1 MQHTQPRDMPE
12 RMSWARAMIFALGF
26 FFLAAILVAQLPSY
40 INFEMTS
47 ASLTGLEQGLL
58 ALAAVGIGGF
68 IVIQVIVLLFDPK
81 PVVPPAIIV
90 GVGIVFALGGLV
102 LLLWAYFT
110 NTQYFPGSDFSL
122 FPLLDGKLLWLQA
135 AAIDFIMIGSVILG
149 IGLAMV
155 FYGTLA
161 LGELRSP
168 DRSDPGTTLG
178 VQVMLT
184 IAIVLLA
191 LFAIFYTFV
200 SDQGLAA
207 SIAKNPGNAQVAIE
221 AGITVFLLL
230 LAIFTAYLRLV
241 RTRSSRSQ
249 NSQVSRFLYGVAALS
264 SFLIVLYWLLRLTGI
279 LDSVITGLATAL
291 AQQDAGT
298 IQREIDAVLDTI
310 LGLAVL
316 LALGAF
322 ALRLHYLM
330 RPVRKRTMNI
340 LYIVGIN
347 LAQVGVVFLLAW
359 LLVYPAVA
367 WIHTWSFIGLGD
379 YLTLC
384 AKKTVIPGSCAFTQ
398 QAGYI
403 VDAAISTNTFVLLM
417 AAVWAWKGRRN
428 LVIVSGV
435 TITGV
440 LALATLLTHM
450 HPDELLV
457 AMVLT
462 GAILT
467 LAVIWTSVARREFA
481 VVGEQN
487 LGCLGQWLVV
497 GTCLLL
503 YLAAFALFSLPGFR
517 ETNPNIPF
525 VPGKVIPVPPPAGQ
539 PVTPGT
545 PDAMVMLLIMGILA
559 GIQFYFLVRN
569 RYKV

>member
-1 MQHTQPRDMPE
+1 MQHTQPRDIPE
-12 RMSWARAMIFALGF
+12 RMSWARAMIFAVGF

-90 GVGIVFALGGLV
+90 GLGIVFALGGLA
-102 LLLWAYFT
+102 LLLWAFFT
-110 NTQYFPGSDFSL
+110 NTQYFPGSNFSL
-122 FPLLDGKLLWLQA
+122 FPLLGGKLLWLQA
-135 AAIDFIMIGSVILG
+135 AAIDFIMIGAVILG
-149 IGLAMV
+149 VGLAMV

-161 LGELRSP
+161 LGELRNP

-178 VQVMLT
+178 VWTMLT

-191 LFAIFYTFV
+191 LFTIFYTFV

-207 SIAKNPGNAQVAIE
+207 IIAKNPGNAQAAIE

-230 LAIFTAYLRLV
+230 LAIFTAFLGLV
-241 RTRSSRSQ
+241 RARFSHSPNSR
-249 NSQVSRFLYGVAALS
+249 VSRVLYGVAALS
-264 SFLIVLYWLLRLTGI
+264 LFLIVLYWLLRLTGI
-279 LDSVITGLATAL
+279 LDSVITGLATAF

-298 IQREIDAVLDTI
+298 IQLQIDAIFNTV
-310 LGLAVL
+310 LGLAVF

-359 LLVYPAVA
+359 LLVYPVVA

-403 VDAAISTNTFVLLM
+403 VDAAITTNTFVVLM

-435 TITGV
+435 TITAV
-440 LALATLLTHM
+440 LGLATLLTHM

>member
-90 GVGIVFALGGLV
+90 GLGIVFALGGLA
-102 LLLWAYFT
+102 LLLWAFFT
-110 NTQYFPGSDFSL
+110 NTQYFPGPGFSL
-122 FPLLDGKLLWLQA
+122 FPLLGGKLLWLQD
-135 AAIDFIMIGSVILG
+135 AAIDFIMIGAVILG

-161 LGELRSP
+161 LGELRNP

-207 SIAKNPGNAQVAIE
+207 SIAKNPGNAQAAIQ
-221 AGITVFLLL
+221 AGMTMFLLL
-230 LAIFTAYLRLV
+230 LAIFTAYLGLV
-241 RTRSSRSQ
+241 RARSLHSQ
-249 NSQVSRFLYGVAALS
+249 NSRVSRVLYGVAALS
-264 SFLIVLYWLLRLTGI
+264 LFLIVLYWLLRLTGI
-279 LDSVITGLATAL
+279 LDSIIAGMATAF

-298 IQREIDAVLDTI
+298 IQREIDAILNTL
-310 LGLAVL
+310 LGLAVF

-340 LYIVGIN
+340 LYIVGVS
-347 LAQVGVVFLLAW
+347 LVQVGVVFLLVW
-359 LLVYPAVA
+359 LLVYPVVA

-403 VDAAISTNTFVLLM
+403 VDAAITTNTFVVLM

-435 TITGV
+435 TITAV

-559 GIQFYFLVRN
+559 AIQFYFLVRN

>member
-90 GVGIVFALGGLV
+90 GLGIVFALGGLA
-102 LLLWAYFT
+102 LLLWAFFT
-110 NTQYFPGSDFSL
+110 NTQYFPGSNFSL
-122 FPLLDGKLLWLQA
+122 FPLLGGKLLWLQA
-135 AAIDFIMIGSVILG
+135 AAIDFIMIGAVILG

-200 SDQGLAA
+200 SDQGLAD
-207 SIAKNPGNAQVAIE
+207 SIAKNPGNAQAAIE
-221 AGITVFLLL
+221 AGITVFFLL
-230 LAIFTAYLRLV
+230 LAIFTAYLGLV
-241 RTRSSRSQ
+241 RRRSSRSQ
-249 NSQVSRFLYGVAALS
+249 NSQVSRALYGVAALS

-279 LDSVITGLATAL
+279 LDSIIAGMATAF
-291 AQQDAGT
+291 AQQDVGT
-298 IQREIDAVLDTI
+298 IQRVIDAILSIVLGT
-310 LGLAVL
+310 AVF

-347 LAQVGVVFLLAW
+347 LAQVGVIFLLAW

-435 TITGV
+435 TITAV
-440 LALATLLTHM
+440 LGLATLLTHM

>member
-12 RMSWARAMIFALGF
+12 RMSWARAMIFAVGF

-90 GVGIVFALGGLV
+90 GLGIVFALGGLA
-102 LLLWAYFT
+102 LLLWAFFT
-110 NTQYFPGSDFSL
+110 NTQYFPGSNFSF
-122 FPLLDGKLLWLQA
+122 FPLLGGKLLWLQA
-135 AAIDFIMIGSVILG
+135 AAIDFIMIGAVILG
-149 IGLAMV
+149 VGLAMV

-161 LGELRSP
+161 LGELRNP

-178 VQVMLT
+178 VWRMLT
-184 IAIVLLA
+184 NTIVLLA
-191 LFAIFYTFV
+191 LFTIFYTFV

-207 SIAKNPGNAQVAIE
+207 IIAKNPGNAQAAIE

-230 LAIFTAYLRLV
+230 LAIFTASLGLV
-241 RTRSSRSQ
+241 RARSLHSQ
-249 NSQVSRFLYGVAALS
+249 NSRVSRVLYGVAALS
-264 SFLIVLYWLLRLTGI
+264 LFLIVLYWLLRLTGI
-279 LDSVITGLATAL
+279 LDSVITGLATAF
-291 AQQDAGT
+291 AQQNAGT
-298 IQREIDAVLDTI
+298 IQLQIDAILNTV
-310 LGLAVL
+310 LGLAVF

-347 LAQVGVVFLLAW
+347 LAQVGVVFLLVW
-359 LLVYPAVA
+359 LLVYPVVA

-403 VDAAISTNTFVLLM
+403 VDAAITTNTFVLLM
-417 AAVWAWKGRRN
+417 AAVWVWKGRRN

-435 TITGV
+435 TITAV

-467 LAVIWTSVARREFA
+467 LAVIWTSVARREFS

-525 VPGKVIPVPPPAGQ
+525 VPGRVIPVPPPAGQ

-545 PDAMVMLLIMGILA
+545 PYAMVMLLIMGILA
-559 GIQFYFLVRN
+559 AIQFYFLVRN

>member
-90 GVGIVFALGGLV
+90 GLGVVFALGGLA
-102 LLLWAYFT
+102 LLLWAFFT
-110 NTQYFPGSDFSL
+110 NTQYFPGPGVSL
-122 FPLLDGKLLWLQA
+122 VPLLGGKLLWLQDD
-135 AAIDFIMIGSVILG
+135 AIDFIMIGAVILG

-155 FYGTLA
+155 FYGTLS

-178 VQVMLT
+178 VWTMLT

-191 LFAIFYTFV
+191 LFTIFYTFV

-207 SIAKNPGNAQVAIE
+207 IIAKNPGNAQAAIE

-230 LAIFTAYLRLV
+230 LAIFAAYLGLV
-241 RTRSSRSQ
+241 RRQSSRSQ
-249 NSQVSRFLYGVAALS
+249 NSQVSRVLYGVAALS

-279 LDSVITGLATAL
+279 LDNVIAGMATAF
-291 AQQDAGT
+291 AQQDVGT
-298 IQREIDAVLDTI
+298 IQRVIDAI
-310 LGLAVL
+310 LGIVLGTAVF

-359 LLVYPAVA
+359 LLVYPVVA

-403 VDAAISTNTFVLLM
+403 VDAAITTNTFVLLM
-417 AAVWAWKGRRN
+417 AAVWLWKGRRN

-435 TITGV
+435 TITAV
-440 LALATLLTHM
+440 LGLATLLTHM

-525 VPGKVIPVPPPAGQ
+525 VPGKVIPAPPPPGQ

>member
-90 GVGIVFALGGLV
+90 GLGIVFALGGLA
-102 LLLWAYFT
+102 LLLWAFFT
-110 NTQYFPGSDFSL
+110 NTQYFPGSNFSL
-122 FPLLDGKLLWLQA
+122 FPLLGGKLLWLQA
-135 AAIDFIMIGSVILG
+135 AAIDFIMIGAVILG

-191 LFAIFYTFV
+191 LFTIFYTFV

-207 SIAKNPGNAQVAIE
+207 IIAKNPGNAQAAIE

-230 LAIFTAYLRLV
+230 LAIFTAFLGLV
-241 RTRSSRSQ
+241 RARFSHSPNSR
-249 NSQVSRFLYGVAALS
+249 VSRVLYGVAALS
-264 SFLIVLYWLLRLTGI
+264 LFLIVLYWLLRLTGI
-279 LDSVITGLATAL
+279 LDSVITGLATAF

-298 IQREIDAVLDTI
+298 IQLQIDAILNTV
-310 LGLAVL
+310 LGLAVF

-359 LLVYPAVA
+359 LLVYPVVA

-403 VDAAISTNTFVLLM
+403 VDAAITTNTFVVLM

-435 TITGV
+435 TITAV
-440 LALATLLTHM
+440 LGLATLLTHM

>member
-1 MQHTQPRDMPE
+1 MQHTQPRDIPE

-90 GVGIVFALGGLV
+90 GLGIVFALGGLA
-102 LLLWAYFT
+102 LLLWAFFT
-110 NTQYFPGSDFSL
+110 NTQYFPGSNFSL
-122 FPLLDGKLLWLQA
+122 FPLLGGKLLWLQA
-135 AAIDFIMIGSVILG
+135 AAIDFIMIGAVILG

-191 LFAIFYTFV
+191 LFTIFYTFV

-207 SIAKNPGNAQVAIE
+207 IIAKNPGNAQAAIE

-230 LAIFTAYLRLV
+230 LAIFTAFLGLV
-241 RTRSSRSQ
+241 RARFSHSPNSR
-249 NSQVSRFLYGVAALS
+249 VSRVLYGVAALS
-264 SFLIVLYWLLRLTGI
+264 LFLIVLYWLLRLTGI
-279 LDSVITGLATAL
+279 LDSVITGLATAF

-298 IQREIDAVLDTI
+298 IQLQIDAI
-310 LGLAVL
+310 
-316 LALGAF
+316 LGAF

-359 LLVYPAVA
+359 LLVYPVVA

-403 VDAAISTNTFVLLM
+403 VDAAITTNTFVVLM

-435 TITGV
+435 TITAV
-440 LALATLLTHM
+440 LGLATLLTHM

>member
-1 MQHTQPRDMPE
+1 MQHTQPRHMPE

-26 FFLAAILVAQLPSY
+26 FFLAAILVAHLPSY

-58 ALAAVGIGGF
+58 ALEAVGIGGF

-90 GVGIVFALGGLV
+90 GLGIVFALGGLA
-102 LLLWAYFT
+102 LLLWAFFT
-110 NTQYFPGSDFSL
+110 NTQYFPGSNFSL
-122 FPLLDGKLLWLQA
+122 FPLLGGKLLWLQA
-135 AAIDFIMIGSVILG
+135 AAIDFIMIGAVILG

-207 SIAKNPGNAQVAIE
+207 SIAKNPGNAQAAIE
-221 AGITVFLLL
+221 AGITVFFL
-230 LAIFTAYLRLV
+230 LAIFTAYLGLV
-241 RTRSSRSQ
+241 RRRSSRSQ
-249 NSQVSRFLYGVAALS
+249 NSQVSRPLYGVAALS

-279 LDSVITGLATAL
+279 LDSIIAGMATAF
-291 AQQDAGT
+291 AQQDVGT
-298 IQREIDAVLDTI
+298 IQRVIDAILSIVLGT
-310 LGLAVL
+310 AVF

-347 LAQVGVVFLLAW
+347 LAQVGVIFLLAW
-359 LLVYPAVA
+359 LLVYPAVT

-435 TITGV
+435 TITAV
-440 LALATLLTHM
+440 LGLATLLTHM

-487 LGCLGQWLVV
+487 LGCLGQWLV
-497 GTCLLL
+497 
-503 YLAAFALFSLPGFR
+503 
-517 ETNPNIPF
+517 
-525 VPGKVIPVPPPAGQ
+525 
-539 PVTPGT
+539 
-545 PDAMVMLLIMGILA
+545 
-559 GIQFYFLVRN
+559 
-569 RYKV
+569 